1 MCNRA
6 IAEALLEQ
14 ARRLAGT
21 RENLFRVRAH
31 RQAAMA
37 IQGLEEPV
45 EELLA
50 RAGRRGLEEVPGI
63 GRHLA
68 GAIAHYV
75 ESGEW
80 RSWAELRKTG

>member
-14 ARRLAGT
+14 ARRLASTG
-21 RENLFRVRAH
+21 ENLFRVRAH

-37 IQGLEEPV
+37 VQGLDQPV
-45 EELLA
+45 EELI
-50 RAGRRGLEEVPGI
+50 RWGGRRALEDVPGI

-68 GAIAHYV
+68 EAIAHYLTT
-75 ESGEW
+75 GAW
-80 RSWAELRKTG
+80 RSWSELRKTG

>member
-1 MCNRA
+1 MSNRA

-14 ARRLAGT
+14 ARRLAVH

-31 RQAAMA
+31 RQAALVV
-37 IQGLEEPV
+37 QGLEEPV

-50 RAGRRGLEEVPGI
+50 RVGRRGLADVPGI

-68 GAIAHYV
+68 EAIAHFV
-75 ESGEW
+75 EAGQW
-80 RSWAELRKTG
+80 RSWRELRQTG